1 MEEKRGIFKFFKK
14 LIKKEMKSGMECEN
28 TDIDKKLD
36 ESIEI
41 QSIEGLDLKDTIE
54 NEITKSDIIE
64 NNYIQEQNN
73 DEDETNELESLE
85 KLYKVDS
92 HDDNLN
98 FERVTSNMIGIK
110 NIGQSPCDIT
120 NNLKQAILK
129 VDKSLI
135 TQEQLERIGVIVNLG
150 HIDNY
155 EVVDVAFKYNH
166 EIQNPCGEGTVLGE
180 ALLKAVVLI
189 GSVHYSWILYDTIT
203 NATVYDGTHDAITAY
218 SVYDIVKFEE
228 NIRPTDVTAQFTPAQ
243 LSKVDVIDDE
253 NLDFYIFKV
262 SGTVDIVGV

>member
-1 MEEKRGIFKFFKK
+1 MEEKRGILKFFKK
-14 LIKKEMKSGMECEN
+14 LIKKEMKSSMEDES

-41 QSIEGLDLKDTIE
+41 QSIEVLDLKDTIE
-54 NEITKSDIIE
+54 NEITQSDLIE
-64 NNYIQEQNN
+64 NNYIQEEN
-73 DEDETNELESLE
+73 DEDEINELENLE
-85 KLYKVDS
+85 ELYKVDS
-92 HDDNLN
+92 HGDNLN

-135 TQEQLERIGVIVNLG
+135 TQEQLERIGIIVNLG

-180 ALLKAVVLI
+180 ALLKAVVLV
-189 GSVHYSWILYDTIT
+189 GAVSYSWILYDTIT
-203 NATVYDGTHDAITAY
+203 NEIVYDGMQDSVTAY

-228 NIRPTDVTAQFTPAQ
+228 DVRPKNVTAKFTPAK
-243 LSKVDVIDDE
+243 LTKVDVIDDE